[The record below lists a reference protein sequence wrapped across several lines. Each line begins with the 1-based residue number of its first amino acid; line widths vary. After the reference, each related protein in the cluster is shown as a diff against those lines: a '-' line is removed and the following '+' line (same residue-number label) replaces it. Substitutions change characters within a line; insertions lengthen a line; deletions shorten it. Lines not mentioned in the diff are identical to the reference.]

1 MKKRLLAC
9 LLTLCLMIGLVTV
22 MACTVSASADVASVT
37 ADGETVV
44 TASSFSEAVNAAK
57 LYRNCTVTLLAD
69 TEVGA
74 LELDGD
80 YTIDLNGKTLT
91 VLAPLTLDAGLLT
104 VTDSSEA
111 KSGTITAATSAAIVM
126 NGGTL
131 KLNAGKIHSGAA
143 AAIQNLGTGSLYLSG
158 KPTLST
164 AVENGAAL
172 YVGYPNTLN
181 GKDGDTAYTGNT
193 VTVDCGWVVS
203 DGSVIAKSGN
213 ADQFNVLHYDA
224 KAFIVETNGDA
235 LQFTKIANFVW
246 IIIGVVALITLI
258 MVIFTIVHTVQ
269 FKNSMKFYSVSL
281 PALLT
286 LLAAMLPGQLYTM
299 IAVCA
304 VCVVSVI
311 CCVAVTTSQNK
322 KLAAAKAAKAERDAA
337 EAAAK
342 AAAEEAAAAEAA
354 AAEAAAEEAPAE
366 EPVEEAVAEEAPA
379 EEPAEEAVAEEAPA
393 EEPVEEAV
401 AEEAPAEEPA
411 EETVAEEAPAEEPAE
426 EAVAEEAPAEE
437 PAEEVVAEE
446 APVEEPV
453 EEAVAEE
460 APAEEPAE
468 EAVAEEAPAE
478 EPAEEA
484 VAEEENLEEPVEE
497 AVAEEAPA
505 EEPVEE
511 AAEEEAPAA
520 PAMPKAKPD
529 RVVIAETDANGNV
542 IYSAYKKS
550 FTARVIQSPDEVQER
565 YEVLKNALL
574 SYKKVNSRISWSYDS
589 IKSGRKQLAKFA
601 IRGKSLCLFLA
612 IDPATLENSKYNV
625 ADAGSSKKY
634 ETVPCRL
641 RLSSKRSIKWGLEL
655 IEKLAEQ
662 EGLVKNP
669 KYKEQSWR
677 SENETTESLIE
688 KGLIKKIV

>member
-9 LLTLCLMIGLVTV
+9 LLTLCLMIGLVTA

-131 KLNAGKIHSGAA
+131 KLNAGKVHSGAA

-224 KAFIVETNGDA
+224 KAFIVESNGDA

-246 IIIGVVALITLI
+246 IIIGVVALVTLV

-354 AAEAAAEEAPAE
+354 AAEAATAEAPTAEAPAEEPAEEAVAEEAPAEEPAEEAAAEEAPAEEPVEETVAEEAPAEEPVEEAVAEETPAE

-379 EEPAEEAVAEEAPA
+379 EEPAEEAVAEE
-393 EEPVEEAV
+393 
-401 AEEAPAEEPA
+401 
-411 EETVAEEAPAEEPAE
+411 ET
-426 EAVAEEAPAEE
+426 
-437 PAEEVVAEE
+437 
-446 APVEEPV
+446 
-453 EEAVAEE
+453 
-460 APAEEPAE
+460 
-468 EAVAEEAPAE
+468 
-478 EPAEEA
+478 
-484 VAEEENLEEPVEE
+484 L
-497 AVAEEAPA
+497 

-612 IDPATLENSKYNV
+612 IDPATLEDSKYNI